1 MKLNLG
7 CGSQKIKGYVN
18 IDVEK
23 KCRPDLVCDF
33 IKKPLPYKPESVDQ
47 VLLFHTIEHI
57 QRRYHRLLLWQIW
70 RILKPGREF
79 LIAFP
84 EFRRC
89 FQNWSIN
96 KDGQKQFWEATMFG
110 RQAYPSDHHVV
121 PMDTVDFTQTLL
133 EMGFENIVAIPEDA
147 PNEFNTIISCTR
159 GTPYQSYE
167 QLVHDDLLNTKIVDN
182 RKKLQR

>member
-89 FQNWSIN
+89 FQNCQLTKMAKSNSGKQQCLGVKHIRQTIMLFQWILWILHRLSWKWDLRISLQF
-96 KDGQKQFWEATMFG
+96 QKMHQMNL
-110 RQAYPSDHHVV
+110 
-121 PMDTVDFTQTLL
+121 TQSFLARG
-133 EMGFENIVAIPEDA
+133 EPH
-147 PNEFNTIISCTR
+147 ISLMNNLCMM
-159 GTPYQSYE
+159 
-167 QLVHDDLLNTKIVDN
+167 IC
-182 RKKLQR
+182 